1 MVSSPGHVPLSAPVI
16 PSSFSFFC
24 PASLLSSPH
33 RRLAPAET
41 TDPGQTN
48 RTILSKNFLWGETA
62 SSEGRGVEGQ
72 GPDSS
77 GGSSGVLRR
86 RARGRRALQGV
97 SEIVWFFH
105 SSIMGAKKGG
115 PCGHCGSTESPVW
128 RKGPDT
134 KPVLCN
140 ACGAR
145 WITKRT
151 LDGYLPKSAGGTARK
166 PKPRAKSATVS
177 SSRNSQRRVSASSRR
192 GRPAAVGGDEPLILS
207 GKRAKRAPQK
217 YQDTTKPKPAKAK
230 RGSAGAT
237 TSSGPVSSRSSKRK
251 SLKVEV
257 GGKPGKVQDRIP
269 SPQKPA
275 KKRRTVR
282 ILYVE
287 DLEGPK
293 TTVPPKK
300 KKYSLLDRY
309 PYRKHSVLKSSE
321 SPLCHV
327 DLLSIVRETN
337 FKACLSEE
345 DKESLAAML
354 PPVDVGEGSADLS
367 GVFSSEAFRSAVLNY
382 QDLLKSGSFD
392 PDLPAANLRMV
403 DHYDRLTR
411 ELNLTKWIA
420 EVPTNTSR
428 RSRGSAAS
436 SAGMPSTVQA
446 MQEAL
451 MKSGSTPK
459 IEFPATTEAV
469 TATS

>member
-1 MVSSPGHVPLSAPVI
+1 
-16 PSSFSFFC
+16 
-24 PASLLSSPH
+24 
-33 RRLAPAET
+33 
-41 TDPGQTN
+41 
-48 RTILSKNFLWGETA
+48 
-62 SSEGRGVEGQ
+62 
-72 GPDSS
+72 
-77 GGSSGVLRR
+77 
-86 RARGRRALQGV
+86 
-97 SEIVWFFH
+97 
-105 SSIMGAKKGG
+105 MGAKKGG
-115 PCGHCGSTESPVW
+115 PCGHCGSTESPMW

-166 PKPRAKSATVS
+166 SKPRAKSATVS
-177 SSRNSQRRVSASSRR
+177 SARNSQRRVSASSRR

-217 YQDTTKPKPAKAK
+217 YEDTTKPKPAKAK

-293 TTVPPKK
+293 TKVPPKK